1 MHCTVASLTQRSHPR
16 KASASALAVTVTVAV
31 AGPRRISTGQKA
43 NPVAW
48 GLDYESFFFTSRLG
62 IETCGALST
71 SWFHM
76 EEITT
81 SHGWKPAN
89 NGIDQLVQD
98 FATIHCEEQ
107 IWKLLFLYM
116 GVPHWSSILI
126 GLCIINHPF
135 FGRFPILGNPH
146 FSDPIQS
153 KSSGSARD
161 GTKLHAW
168 LLSSRPLGASTMFW
182 CAKKGWRKV
191 EYAGRI
197 IYIYY
202 IHILYWNF
210 GLNDLSIF
218 WGVTMS
224 GEILKS
230 LSTMLT
236 RCADVYLPS
245 AILVICLEIHRFYV
259 DSYVVMSTHMKTKE
273 YTIHFIV
280 FKVEQWGLFV
290 QMNLCG
296 QEILLKVNSETS
308 PDLVI
313 RAEGTLF
320 LPVCNAPHTTTG
332 LSYYCN

>member
-1 MHCTVASLTQRSHPR
+1 
-16 KASASALAVTVTVAV
+16 
-31 AGPRRISTGQKA
+31 
-43 NPVAW
+43 
-48 GLDYESFFFTSRLG
+48 
-62 IETCGALST
+62 
-71 SWFHM
+71 M

-197 IYIYY
+197 IYI
-202 IHILYWNF
+202 LYTYPV
-210 GLNDLSIF
+210 LKF
-218 WGVTMS
+218 WFKW
-224 GEILKS
+224 L
-230 LSTMLT
+230 
-236 RCADVYLPS
+236 VYL
-245 AILVICLEIHRFYV
+245 LGGYYVWGNLEITEYDADKMCWCILAICNTCDLFGNTSVLCWFLRCNEH
-259 DSYVVMSTHMKTKE
+259 THENKR
-273 YTIHFIV
+273 IHYSFHCFQSRAMRTV
-280 FKVEQWGLFV
+280 RSNEPVWTRNPVEG
-290 QMNLCG
+290 
-296 QEILLKVNSETS
+296 K
-308 PDLVI
+308 
-313 RAEGTLF
+313 
-320 LPVCNAPHTTTG
+320 
-332 LSYYCN
+332 